1 MNVVFSGSN
10 FNGHQGYVEN
20 FINQNDLQEQVN
32 ILGFLPGED
41 IPALYDACFAVI
53 MPTYFGPTNLPPM
66 EAWASKKPL
75 ICSSTLA
82 EHVGDT
88 ALLASP
94 DSAEEFAEAIKQLQN
109 ESNYKQ
115 LIDNGTARLQQI
127 RNERNIAE
135 AKLQNVLRTFELRL
149 KCWKT

>member
-10 FNGHQGYVEN
+10 FNGHQSYVEN
-20 FINQNDLQEQVN
+20 FINQNDLQKQVN

-53 MPTYFGPTNLPPM
+53 MPVYFGPTNLPSM
-66 EAWASKKPL
+66 GAWASKKPL
-75 ICSSTLA
+75 IYSSKLA
-82 EHVGDT
+82 EHVGDA

-127 RNERNIAE
+127 RNKRNIAE
-135 AKLQNVLRTFELRL
+135 AKLQNVLHTFESWL
-149 KCWKT
+149 KCWKA